1 MSSKNSKPRTKNS
14 YLDPASEK
22 RKRWDRADP
31 GTQTNSTTNSTTSR
45 RQPPVPRKGNRKK
58 PS

>member
-1 MSSKNSKPRTKNS
+1 MARTKNS
-14 YLDPASEK
+14 YLDRASEK

-31 GTQTNSTTNSTTSR
+31 GTNTNSTGTNSTTSR
-45 RQPPVPRKGNRKK
+45 RQPPVPRKGNRQK